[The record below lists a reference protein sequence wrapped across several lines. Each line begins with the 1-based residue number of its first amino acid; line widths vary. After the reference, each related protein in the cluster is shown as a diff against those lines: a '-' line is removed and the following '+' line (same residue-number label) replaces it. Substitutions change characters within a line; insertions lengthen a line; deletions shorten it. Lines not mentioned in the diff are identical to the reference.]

1 MLWPDLQAASL
12 ADVPIPELLA
22 RGVRGVIVDV
32 DNTLARYR
40 GETPEPAAEGWVHR
54 AREQGLAVYL
64 VSNAMPA
71 RVAAMARRLGV
82 EGSGLSRKPF
92 RGGFKRALRSLGL
105 PAREVAVIG
114 DQLFTDVLGGN
125 WLGAMTVLVTPIDNH
140 EALHTRIVRRVER
153 AVLARSP
160 ARRAEKRRRA
170 ARARGGA

>member
-12 ADVPIPELLA
+12 AEVPIPELLA

-40 GETPEPAAEGWVHR
+40 GETPEPAAESWIHR

-71 RVAAMARRLGV
+71 RVAMMAKGLGV
-82 EGSGLSRKPF
+82 EGSGLSGKPF
-92 RGGFKRALRSLGL
+92 RGGFQRALRALGL
-105 PAREVAVIG
+105 PPREVAVIG

-125 WLGAMTVLVTPIDNH
+125 WLGATTVLVTPIESD
-140 EALHTRIVRRVER
+140 EALHTRIVRRVEKV
-153 AVLARSP
+153 VLARRP
-160 ARRAEKRRRA
+160 ARRDEKRRRA
-170 ARARGGA
+170 TRTRGGA